1 MSRRSVRVETSRSVG
16 PRARRTARGGLLV
29 LLAALLAGCVGMPEA
44 GPIRTEPADDLV
56 GAEAPVDFTPG
67 GPTAGADPLEI
78 ARGFL
83 VAMQASPLSTTVA
96 RQYLT
101 AESSGS
107 WVPEQGTLIYTDEL
121 RTEVGASDVRLDLTE
136 ATALDRRGSWLG
148 EQGDLMLRLRLVQ
161 EAGEWR
167 ISNPPNRLIIPLTH
181 FQSRYFQ
188 YHLYFF
194 DKAARVLVPEPVHVP
209 GGAQAPTALVNGL
222 LQGPARPLLG
232 VERTFLP
239 ARTVLDDISVPVS
252 LDGTAEVPLSD
263 EVLDLGEPA
272 LERAFA
278 QLAWTLGQV
287 PGIERFRVT
296 VDGSPLEVPGMVTDM
311 PVTGW
316 SELGPEVVGATQSI
330 FGVRDGQVTAVVGG
344 EERPVT
350 GVFGEVDLGVERI
363 GVSLSGDRIAATT
376 GTGTVLVGP
385 RAREPGGEPRAE
397 DARPVLTGANDLL
410 APVWDLHGT
419 VWLLDRTAGGAEL
432 TVVRGTRATPLEVA
446 GLTGEDVRSF
456 TVSRDGTRLAAEVAG
471 DGRDR
476 LVVARIQRD
485 DRGRVR
491 ALLPVEPLSLDDLG
505 VERIRDV
512 EFRTPASVAV
522 LVAPDTGTSRV
533 LLVDVDG
540 SSPWTGVPS
549 EAGSFPG
556 SATRLVTSP
565 SPGAGLFVQTQDL
578 QLFVLAASGRWAG
591 VDIEPGLAAATF
603 VG

>member
-1 MSRRSVRVETSRSVG
+1 MTAPVRLV
-16 PRARRTARGGLLV
+16 LLV
-29 LLAALLAGCVGMPEA
+29 LLAGLLAGCVGMPEA
-44 GPIRTEPADDLV
+44 GPVRTEPADDLLE
-56 GAEAPVDFTPG
+56 AEAPVDFTPG

-101 AESSGS
+101 AESSSS

-121 RTEVGASDVRLDLTE
+121 RTEVGAADVRLDLSDTG
-136 ATALDRRGSWLG
+136 ALDRRGAWLG
-148 EQGDLMLRLRLVQ
+148 DQGDLRLRLRLVR

-167 ISNPPNRLIIPLTH
+167 ISNPPDRLIVPLTH

-194 DKAARVLVPEPVHVP
+194 DKAAQVLVPEPVHVP
-209 GGAQAPTALVNGL
+209 GGAQAPTALVSGL
-222 LQGPARPLLG
+222 LQGPTRQLLG

-239 ARTVLDDISVPVS
+239 AGVVLDDISVPVS
-252 LDGTAEVPLSD
+252 VDGTAEVPLSD
-263 EVLDLGEPA
+263 EVLDLGEEA

-316 SELGPEVVGATQSI
+316 SELAPEVVGATQSL
-330 FGVRDGQVTAVVGG
+330 FGVRDGRVTAVVGG

-350 GVFGEVDLGVERI
+350 GVFGEVDLGVEKI

-376 GTGTVLVGP
+376 RTGTVLVGP
-385 RAREPGGEPRAE
+385 RAREASGEPRAE
-397 DARPVLTGANDLL
+397 DARPVLTGATDPL
-410 APVWDLHGT
+410 APAWDLQGN
-419 VWLLDRTAGGAEL
+419 VWVLERTAAGAAVS
-432 TVVRGTRATPLEVA
+432 VVRNARVTRVEVE
-446 GLTGEDVRSF
+446 GVTGEDVRSF
-456 TVSRDGTRLAAEVAG
+456 TLSRDGTRLAAEISG
-471 DGRDR
+471 NERDR
-476 LVVARIQRD
+476 LVLARIRRD
-485 DRGRVR
+485 DSGRVR
-491 ALLPVEPLSLDDLG
+491 GVLPAESLHVGELG
-505 VERIRDV
+505 VERIRDID
-512 EFRTPASVAV
+512 FRTPMSVAV
-522 LVAPDTGTSRV
+522 LTAPVSGSSRV

-540 SSPWTGVPS
+540 STARTGVPS
-549 EAGSFPG
+549 EAGAFQG
-556 SATRLVTSP
+556 AATRLVTSP
-565 SPGAGLFVQTQDL
+565 SPGAGLFVQTRDL
-578 QLFVLAASGRWAG
+578 RLFVLASSGRWAS
-591 VDIEPGLAAATF
+591 VDIEPGLASATF